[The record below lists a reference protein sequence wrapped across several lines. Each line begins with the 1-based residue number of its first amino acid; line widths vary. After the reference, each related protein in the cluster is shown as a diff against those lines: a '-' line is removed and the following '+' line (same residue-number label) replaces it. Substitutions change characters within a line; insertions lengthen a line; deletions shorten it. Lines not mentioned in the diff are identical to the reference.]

1 MIGWVN
7 ELQISEKLNNQIN
20 KLNTNQISKPIKMR
34 NGYLL
39 IKLNDKREINQEI
52 DIDKEFNESII
63 KETNRQLNAFSII
76 FFKRLKK
83 NIQINEL

>member
-1 MIGWVN
+1 
-7 ELQISEKLNNQIN
+7 
-20 KLNTNQISKPIKMR
+20 MR

-39 IKLNDKREINQEI
+39 IKLNNKIEIKQEINL
-52 DIDKEFNESII
+52 DKEFNESII